1 MNTYVSIVLIII
13 HKPLQLHFMIDFNSN
28 NETRV
33 SCKQQHQEEEENA
46 NSTNMI
52 DMVFKIKHK
61 ISQMYNEMIN
71 FILHRLIS
79 LYFW

>member
-1 MNTYVSIVLIII
+1 MNTYVGIVLIII
-13 HKPLQLHFMIDFNSN
+13 HKPLQLHFMIELNLN
-28 NETRV
+28 NETRF

-71 FILHRLIS
+71 FIFVVS
-79 LYFW
+79 